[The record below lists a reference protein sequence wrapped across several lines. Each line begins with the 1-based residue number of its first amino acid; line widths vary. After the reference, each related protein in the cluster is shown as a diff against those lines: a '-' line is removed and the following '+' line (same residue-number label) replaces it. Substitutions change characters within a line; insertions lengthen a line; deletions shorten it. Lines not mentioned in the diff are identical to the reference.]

1 MGVTIHW
8 EGKLLGAEAYSA
20 LVAAARVYA
29 SERNWPIQDIDPADK
44 ALVRV
49 IDEETIEYEGPT
61 YGIVLWPHPECE
73 PVRLEFDRD
82 LFTQEFCKTQFAGAD
97 VHIDIVSLLRRLTPY
112 FDSLNV
118 TDEGEYWE
126 TGSRDVLAGHVDKI
140 ASILTEM
147 VADDPDAK
155 SPVVL
160 ASGRFLD
167 FSGSKKRN

>member
-8 EGKLLGAEAYSA
+8 QGTLLGNEAYSA
-20 LVAAARVYA
+20 LVRSARSFAV
-29 SERNWPIQDIDPADK
+29 ERGWPIQEIDSADK
-44 ALVRV
+44 VLARV
-49 IDEETIEYEGPT
+49 INEESVDYEGPT

-97 VHIDIVSLLRRLTPY
+97 VHIQVVNLLRLLTPY
-112 FDSLNV
+112 FDTLEV

-126 TGSRDVLAGHVDKI
+126 TGSREALAAHVDKI
-140 ASILTEM
+140 ASILAEM
-147 VADDPDAK
+147 LADDPKAK

-160 ASGRFLD
+160 VSGRFLD
-167 FSGSKKRN
+167 FNGSKKRN